1 MGLKIIRKPDTIT
14 LTDSDVRDALADY
27 VERHSGRE
35 IDKIAGEGVRYHP
48 TQAVQSGSEKL
59 YSSLFV
65 TVTLKDE
72 DRWAEQPATAHR
84 DTTSTIQDV
93 KALIVRL
100 NDRCGS
106 AHERAAIN
114 DDISTLR
121 HVVVLLGR
129 LRRLEAREDDLT

>member
-14 LTDSDVRDALADY
+14 LTDSDVRDALVDY

-35 IDKIAGEGVRYHP
+35 IDKITGEGIRYHP

-72 DRWAEQPATAHR
+72 ERWTDQPAAARR
-84 DTTSTIQDV
+84 DTTGTIQDV
-93 KALIVRL
+93 KALIVSL
-100 NDRCGS
+100 NERCGS
-106 AHERAAIN
+106 AHERAAM
-114 DDISTLR
+114 DSAISTLR

-129 LRRLEAREDDLT
+129 LRRLEEHDGDLT